1 MSTPNHYFNDSD
13 PYQDS
18 YEGEDAYQDAC
29 QGAMGNGSS
38 SGSGSGSGSQ
48 RHYIKMGRH
57 EIDVRAIIAV
67 IAALVSGGALIAIP
81 FVNNNHVVYFLASLI
96 VLSALVM
103 ITVMAMVFNEEY
115 NCFGRLFGLAKRY
128 SCRLRGESIHYIPQL
143 H

>member
-1 MSTPNHYFNDSD
+1 MSRPTYHYLNDSD
-13 PYQDS
+13 SLIAD
-18 YEGEDAYQDAC
+18 DTVT
-29 QGAMGNGSS
+29 NR
-38 SGSGSGSGSQ
+38 
-48 RHYIKMGRH
+48 RHV
-57 EIDVRAIIAV
+57 EIGKHKIDLKAIIAI
-67 IAALVSGGALIAIP
+67 IAALVSGGALLAIP

-143 H
+143 Q